1 MTLWPD
7 MNDEEKKKMW
17 NEIADYLAIPED
29 ERMPATNKELY
40 ESYQLPERTFYD
52 KLRNEDFMRLV
63 VKKSLIGAKKY
74 FPKVLSILQKNIDK
88 GNEKSIEMFIK
99 YVGELADKIDH
110 TSGGEK
116 IGMNKEEK
124 NKLDAILYGTNKPT
138 SDGQS
143 DTGDSARESVPVQ

>member
-1 MTLWPD
+1 MTLYPE
-7 MNDEEKKKMW
+7 MNEKQKEEMW

-29 ERMPATNKELY
+29 ERRPATNKELY

-99 YVGELADKIDH
+99 YVGEVADKIDH
-110 TSGGEK
+110 TTKGEK
-116 IGMNKEEK
+116 IGMTKEEQD
-124 NKLDAILYGTNKPT
+124 KLNALLYGTYQQI
-138 SDGQS
+138 G
-143 DTGDSARESVPVQ
+143 TGEGDQRDSAGENVSV